1 MKVYYINSYL
11 LCLLMQ
17 FISLDITIKTESLF
31 SFEGEFLNGEPMGI
45 PMMISTYNDGAIV
58 LYEYDVQTL
67 KKFDK
72 DGNFLKTLTKRGRG
86 PGEFLDIDHIFIDRD
101 DRLFVVDHIQLKM
114 TIINSDLQKTDYPIF
129 ENRPRIRSFH
139 QTDESKYIVGFINYS
154 GFGIP
159 SGVELFYLIDTDI
172 ELLAQGFVTPNDLHQ
187 VVPGSVPE
195 VAMRGSTRLTEN
207 SVLTLND
214 DLLVV
219 PALYNGKMLLYSKKS
234 DYSEHEIVKISGDYG
249 PPYEELQ
256 EPRQM
261 SQELYE
267 VEGFTMVNNPSGR
280 KFFLHFN
287 RSLGLFKHSTGHI
300 IHFAQIHEGNEAVLV
315 AEILDDRGLE
325 VLHVQKIERLGN
337 LNVVDN
343 STGYR
348 KYSRIDF
355 VIHHLDHLNRLF
367 VSRFGE
373 NDLPEL
379 HVIELDIK
387 F

>member
-1 MKVYYINSYL
+1 L
-11 LCLLMQ
+11 LWA
-17 FISLDITIKTESLF
+17 FTDDVTIKTESLF

-45 PMMISTYNDGAIV
+45 PMMISTYSDGSIV
-58 LYEYDVQTL
+58 LYEYGVQAL

-72 DGNFLKTLTKRGRG
+72 NGIYLKTLTKRGRG

-101 DRLFVVDHIQLKM
+101 DRLFVVDHLQLKM
-114 TIINSDLQKTDYPIF
+114 TIINPDLQKTDYPIF

-139 QTDESKYIVGFINYS
+139 QTDESKYIVGFINHS

-159 SGVELFYLIDTDI
+159 SGVELFYLIDTEI
-172 ELLAQGFVTPNDLHQ
+172 ELISQGFVTPNDLHQ

-195 VAMRGSTRLTEN
+195 VAMRGSRRLTEN
-207 SVLTLND
+207 SVLTAND

-234 DYSEHEIVKISGDYG
+234 DYSEYEIVKISGDYG
-249 PPYEELQ
+249 PPYEEFQ
-256 EPRQM
+256 EPRQL

-267 VEGFTMVNNPSGR
+267 VEGLTMVNNPAGR

-287 RSLGLFKHSTGHI
+287 RSLGLFKHSTGQI
-300 IHFAQIHEGNEAVLV
+300 IHFAQIREGNEALLV

-325 VLHVQKIERLGN
+325 VIHVQKIERLGN

-343 STGYR
+343 STEFR
-348 KYSRIDF
+348 KYSRINF
-355 VIHHLDHLNRLF
+355 VIHHLDDFNRLF

-379 HVIELDIK
+379 HIIELNIN